1 MNKTLRKIVLPALS
15 IGIAGLSAVLFLSV
29 SSLKDP
35 ETEFSEIRAELAAA
49 EDRINSAVNVSSRPG
64 LGPQN
69 VAADESYAAALSY
82 YATEDY
88 PATIAMLNNYLNE
101 SQVPEFSKFQKAQY
115 MLGRS
120 YEDLGRKDKSLRA
133 YLRYIAAFL
142 TAKNVDHNE
151 FLDVLRRTVAISI
164 DVDEQS
170 ADARTLIASLTSLEL
185 PAEVKNVV
193 NLIAAKSAVVS
204 GNENVASRLLEETIK
219 NSGDPTL
226 KAKAYY
232 VKSLLA
238 ISQKNY
244 PAAEE
249 FLALATTADVDSDT
263 RDLARLGLA
272 RLAVKREKP
281 TTALKYYGLID
292 EKSDQFRAALFE
304 SIFVHINIG
313 EDAQA
318 RARALLFLS
327 RFKDRIEAVQ
337 LKMILAYLDLK
348 AGDYSAAK
356 VTLES
361 ADQRVKDVDHYL
373 YKNLVFKTNIT
384 ASDLNTLSGLTDG
397 HVDDAPAIKEAS
409 KVFSTLAIMQKTL
422 FDIDGE
428 IRAITFA
435 SSQSGLEQLNPTW
448 VNRSEQLAD
457 IGDGLLAIGHRL
469 IATERHLY
477 DQDIDALNKQK
488 LLSSEN
494 RRTKLL
500 GQNISLKRKH
510 INWKHYRDYLA
521 VHMTIKDSA
530 IKLASAEA
538 DLASLRLAKHNE
550 KLNLSGVEVENLT
563 KKLAGMR
570 ASHSE
575 LTRRSGLSKLKYTGK
590 EGPHHGARL
599 FLSQY
604 VASLEEESQL
614 IESAREVQNTTAV
627 RLLASD
633 AKEYWRLWRY
643 TVGKVLQAFTALD
656 QEINSSLEKSVNK
669 LESLSNQEHVLAFRL
684 SAIVN
689 AVETGLGANLTSIL
703 SQYSIELNKKSAR
716 NKKWK
721 ADIDWLDYQQ
731 KQTEEL
737 ALNEKYS
744 LEQQILIENLRD
756 IKQGL
761 IW

>member
-1 MNKTLRKIVLPALS
+1 MNKKIIKFTLPALS
-15 IGIAGLSAVLFLSV
+15 VAIAGISSVLFLSV
-29 SSLKDP
+29 SELKDP
-35 ETEFSEIRAELAAA
+35 ETEFSQIRSELSAA
-49 EDRINSAVNVSSRPG
+49 EDRINAAVKVSSRPG
-64 LGPQN
+64 LGPQT
-69 VAADESYAAALSY
+69 VAADENYASALTY
-82 YATEDY
+82 YANQDY
-88 PATIAMLNNYLNE
+88 PATVAMLNNYLNE

-142 TAKNVDHNE
+142 TAKNVDHKE

-170 ADARTLIASLTSLEL
+170 AEARTLIASLTSIEL
-185 PAEVKNVV
+185 PLEVKNVV
-193 NLIAAKSAVVS
+193 NIIAAKSAVIS

-249 FLALATTADVDSDT
+249 FLALATTSDVDSET

-272 RLAVKREKP
+272 RLAIKREKP
-281 TTALKYYGLID
+281 TTALKYYGLIG
-292 EKSDQFRAALFE
+292 EKSEQFRAALFE
-304 SIFVHINIG
+304 SIFVHINVG
-313 EDAQA
+313 EDSQA

-327 RFKDRIEAVQ
+327 KFKERIEAVQ
-337 LKMILAYLDLK
+337 LRMILAYLDLK

-361 ADQRVKDVDHYL
+361 ADQRVKEVDQYL
-373 YKNLVFKTNIT
+373 YKNLVYKTNIT
-384 ASDLNTLSGLTDG
+384 AGDLNTLSGLTDG
-397 HVDDAPAIKEAS
+397 HIDDTPVIKEAA
-409 KVFSTLAIMQKTL
+409 KVFSTLAIMQKSL

-428 IRAITFA
+428 IRAITLA

-448 VNRSEQLAD
+448 VNRSEQLAG
-457 IGDGLLAIGHRL
+457 IGDDLLAIGHRL
-469 IATERHLY
+469 IATERNLY
-477 DQDIDALNKQK
+477 EKNIDALSKQK

-500 GQNISLKRKH
+500 GHNISLKRKH

-521 VHMTIKDSA
+521 VHMTLKDSSV
-530 IKLASAEA
+530 KLASAEA
-538 DLASLRLAKHNE
+538 DLASLRLAKHIDKVDLSTNE
-550 KLNLSGVEVENLT
+550 IENLS
-563 KKLAGMR
+563 KKMAGMR
-570 ASHSE
+570 NNHLE
-575 LTRRSGLSKLKYTGK
+575 LTRISGLSKLKYTGK
-590 EGPHHGARL
+590 QGPHHGARL

-614 IESAREVQNTTAV
+614 IDSAREAQNVTAI

-643 TVGKVLQAFTALD
+643 SVGKVLEAFAALD
-656 QEINSSLEKSVNK
+656 LEINGSLANSVSK
-669 LESLSNQEHVLAFRL
+669 LDGLSEHQQVLATRL
-684 SAIVN
+684 AAIVN
-689 AVETGLGANLTSIL
+689 SVESGLGANLTSIL
-703 SQYSIELNKKSAR
+703 SDYSIALNKKSAR

-731 KQTEEL
+731 KQNEES